1 MKFIKWKSLVVTCIV
16 CLLPVFLGVYLWD
29 ALPDEI
35 AIHFNLYNVPDNFA
49 SKVFVVFG
57 LPALMAVLQIFCCII
72 NDINARK
79 YGERKK
85 FEMATKWIIPAMS
98 VVLQTITLG
107 YGLGWS
113 IDIRKAVALII
124 GIIFLII
131 GNYLPKLDYVNNY
144 DIDTQ
149 KARKI
154 NRFIGFE
161 TVVMGLLSFVS
172 IFMTPIATVI
182 WLFLLIPYAA
192 AGVIYGI
199 RVVRNK

>member
-1 MKFIKWKSLVVTCIV
+1 M
-16 CLLPVFLGVYLWD
+16 PVACFLGVYLWD

-57 LPALMAVLQIFCCII
+57 LPALMAVLQIFCCVI

-131 GNYLPKLDYVNNY
+131 GNYLPKLDYVKNY

-161 TVVMGLLSFVS
+161 TVVMGLLSFIS

>member
-1 MKFIKWKSLVVTCIV
+1 MTSTLESTENAKSLKWR
-16 CLLPVFLGVYLWD
+16 L
-29 ALPDEI
+29 
-35 AIHFNLYNVPDNFA
+35 
-49 SKVFVVFG
+49 
-57 LPALMAVLQIFCCII
+57 
-72 NDINARK
+72 
-79 YGERKK
+79 
-85 FEMATKWIIPAMS
+85 WIIPAMS

-131 GNYLPKLDYVNNY
+131 GNYLPKLDYVKNY

-161 TVVMGLLSFVS
+161 TVVMGLLSFIS